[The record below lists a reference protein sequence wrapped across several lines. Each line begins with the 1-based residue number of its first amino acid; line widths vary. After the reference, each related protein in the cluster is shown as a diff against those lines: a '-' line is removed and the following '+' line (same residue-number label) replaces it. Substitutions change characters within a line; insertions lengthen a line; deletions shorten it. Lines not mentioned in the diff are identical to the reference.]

1 MTRRNELGD
10 DGRDGCFAI
19 NIMQIAMTPSAKALS
34 ASSAATLKGVMVVPE
49 ETLSLALAIGLARS
63 QEAEWGTRFAVAKG

>member
-10 DGRDGCFAI
+10 DGRKGCFAI

-34 ASSAATLKGVMVVPE
+34 ASSAALKGVMVVPE
-49 ETLSLALAIGLARS
+49 EETLSLWPSGLHGCRKRNGALDS
-63 QEAEWGTRFAVAKG
+63 Q

>member
-34 ASSAATLKGVMVVPE
+34 ASAAATLKGVMVPVPE
-49 ETLSLALAIGLARS
+49 ETLSLWPSGLLGCRKRNGALDS
-63 QEAEWGTRFAVAKG
+63 Q